1 MINKRSCTIKEL
13 KVFIREILESCKD
26 SRVFLLRGDL
36 ASGKTTFVQEFSK
49 VLGLK
54 TDVTSP
60 TFSVQNSYDDKLYH
74 YDIYQ
79 NGVESF
85 LSSGLLEEL
94 EKDGYHLIE
103 WGDEKLENILKQY
116 FINYLVISIKKENQ
130 NSRIYKVSKCIN

>member
-1 MINKRSCTIKEL
+1 MINKRICTVEEL
-13 KVFIREILESCKD
+13 KAFIGEILKSCKGNK
-26 SRVFLLRGDL
+26 VFLLRGDL

-54 TDVTSP
+54 VDVTSP
-60 TFSVQNSYDDKLYH
+60 TFSVQNNYADKLYH

-79 NGVESF
+79 NGIEGF

-103 WGDEKLENILKQY
+103 WGDEKLESILKRY
-116 FINYLVISIKKENQ
+116 FMDYLVINIKKEDKD
-130 NSRIYKVSKCIN
+130 SRIYEVSKCTN

>member
-1 MINKRSCTIKEL
+1 MDKRVCRVEEL
-13 KVFIREILESCKD
+13 KLFIQEILKSHKK

-54 TDVTSP
+54 ADVTSP

-79 NGVESF
+79 NGVEGF
-85 LSSGLLEEL
+85 LASGLLEEL

-103 WGDEKLENILKQY
+103 WGDEKLENILRQY
-116 FINYLVISIKKENQ
+116 YIDYVVISIEKKDK
-130 NSRIYKVSKCIN
+130 NSRIYKVSRCIN

>member
-1 MINKRSCTIKEL
+1 MINRRICKVEDLKAFIKEII
-13 KVFIREILESCKD
+13 KSCKG
-26 SRVFLLRGDL
+26 SRVILLRGDL

-54 TDVTSP
+54 DDVTSP

-79 NGVESF
+79 NGVEGF

-94 EKDGYHLIE
+94 EKNGYHLIE

-116 FINYLVISIKKENQ
+116 FIDYLIINIKKEDK
-130 NSRIYKVSKCIN
+130 NSRIYEVSKCIN